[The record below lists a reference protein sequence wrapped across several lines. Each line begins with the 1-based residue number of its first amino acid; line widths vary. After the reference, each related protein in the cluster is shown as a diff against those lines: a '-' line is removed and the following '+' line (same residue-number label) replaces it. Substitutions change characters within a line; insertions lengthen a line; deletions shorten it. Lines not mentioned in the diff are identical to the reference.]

1 MYEMLQNSD
10 YISVIYDIQP
20 FVHLCHQ
27 YKVDLFQID
36 LVFNKT
42 QNTDSIIIGDHTP
55 KAVCQLGT

>member
-20 FVHLCHQ
+20 FMHLCNQ
-27 YKVDLFQID
+27 YKVDLLQID

-42 QNTDSIIIGDHTP
+42 QNTDDIFIWISYS
-55 KAVCQLGT
+55 